1 MNEKASMC
9 TLWYGCH
16 KLVKSVVI
24 VMYIVQTANTG
35 KIVRLLQRPESL
47 PCLCNGK
54 GTGRIKFLQAIWS
67 IPVLLPIF

>member
-1 MNEKASMC
+1 MKKLRCALFGMDVIN
-9 TLWYGCH
+9 
-16 KLVKSVVI
+16 LVKSVVI

>member
-1 MNEKASMC
+1 MKKLRCALFGMDVIN
-9 TLWYGCH
+9 
-16 KLVKSVVI
+16 LVKSVVI

-67 IPVLLPIF
+67 IPVFLPIF

>member
-1 MNEKASMC
+1 MKKLRCALFGMDVIN
-9 TLWYGCH
+9 
-16 KLVKSVVI
+16 LVKSVVI

-67 IPVLLPIF
+67 IPVILPIF

>member
-1 MNEKASMC
+1 MKKLRCALFGMDVIN
-9 TLWYGCH
+9 
-16 KLVKSVVI
+16 LVKSVVI

-54 GTGRIKFLQAIWS
+54 GTGRIKFLQEFCS

>member
-1 MNEKASMC
+1 MKKLRCALFGMDVIN
-9 TLWYGCH
+9 
-16 KLVKSVVI
+16 LVKSVVI
-24 VMYIVQTANTG
+24 VMYIVRTANTG

>member
-1 MNEKASMC
+1 MKKLRCALFGMDVIN
-9 TLWYGCH
+9 
-16 KLVKSVVI
+16 LVKSVAI

>member
-1 MNEKASMC
+1 MEKLRCALFGMDVIN
-9 TLWYGCH
+9 
-16 KLVKSVVI
+16 LVKSVVI

>member
-1 MNEKASMC
+1 MKKLRCALFGMDVIN
-9 TLWYGCH
+9 
-16 KLVKSVVI
+16 LVKSVVI
-24 VMYIVQTANTG
+24 VMYILQTANTG